1 MKKLLTLMLA
11 LVLCLLPLSSLADP
25 SVTLGEYVTPFGG
38 LSTLRWTADEPPE
51 SGYYVVIQSS
61 SRDGS
66 SNVMQHAGQTGGT
79 SLGTGRRVPDAS

>member
-38 LSTLRWTADEPPE
+38 LSTLRWTADEPP
-51 SGYYVVIQSS
+51 SVAL
-61 SRDGS
+61 R
-66 SNVMQHAGQTGGT
+66 
-79 SLGTGRRVPDAS
+79 